1 MALPLRG
8 ALSRAGEGGV
18 RRLPSGGLRRL
29 GPGWEAALTS
39 WLVARVAVGLGF
51 LAAHGAVDALRPGQP
66 PLALDQGLVA
76 WDGAFYRDIAT
87 VGYERLPEEALRFF
101 PLFPLLGKLV
111 GAVLPGGATTG
122 LVLVANLSALVAGWL
137 LHRLVLV
144 EGGSEHRATTAVWL
158 VAVLPASSVLVLAY
172 TEALFLALTIGAF
185 LAMRRGRWGVV
196 AALALL
202 AGLCRPSAA
211 LLALPILLE
220 ALAGLREARW
230 GQRCIRLLAVV
241 AAPLGTA
248 LYLVWV
254 GARFGDP
261 LRPLQIQSTGDLRGR
276 WVNPVTRILDA
287 VGDAPSEGFLGEA
300 LHVPWIVLFFGLAV
314 VVARRL
320 PASYTAY
327 TVAVLVLAV
336 SAESLGSF
344 ERYGLAAFP
353 LAIVAA
359 DLLRRP
365 VIERPVLLLS
375 TAALAVFTALT
386 LLMVFVP

>member
-1 MALPLRG
+1 MALPLRST
-8 ALSRAGEGGV
+8 LSGR
-18 RRLPSGGLRRL
+18 LRRF
-29 GPGWEAALTS
+29 GPGWEAAATS

-87 VGYERLPEEALRFF
+87 VGYEGLPEEALRFF
-101 PLFPLLGKLV
+101 PLFPLLGRLAGV
-111 GAVLPGGATTG
+111 LLPGGATTG
-122 LVLVANLSALVAGWL
+122 LVLVANASALVAGWL
-137 LHRLVLV
+137 LHRLVLA
-144 EGGSEHRATTAVWL
+144 EGGSERRATTAVWL

-172 TEALFLALTIGAF
+172 TEALFLALSIGAF
-185 LAMRRGRWGVV
+185 LAMRRGRWGTV
-196 AALALL
+196 ALLALL

-211 LLALPILLE
+211 LLALPIALE
-220 ALAGLREARW
+220 GIVGLRALPW
-230 GQRCIRLLAVV
+230 AQRASRLVAVA

-248 LYLVWV
+248 LYLAWV

-261 LRPLQIQSTGDLRGR
+261 LRPLQLQSTGDLRGR
-276 WVNPVTRILDA
+276 WVNPVTRIVDA
-287 VGDAPSEGFLGEA
+287 VADAPSEGFLGEA
-300 LHVPWIVLFFGLAV
+300 LHVPWIVLFFGLAAL
-314 VVARRL
+314 VARRL
-320 PASYTAY
+320 PASYAAY

-353 LAIVAA
+353 LAIVGA

-365 VIERPVLLLS
+365 VLERTALLLS
-375 TAALAVFTALT
+375 TAALAVLTALT

>member
-1 MALPLRG
+1 MALPLRS
-8 ALSRAGEGGV
+8 ALSGRLGRAGA
-18 RRLPSGGLRRL
+18 
-29 GPGWEAALTS
+29 GWEAAATS

-66 PLALDQGLVA
+66 PVALDQGLVA

-101 PLFPLLGKLV
+101 PLFPLLGRLAGV
-111 GAVLPGGATTG
+111 LLPGGATTG
-122 LVLVANLSALVAGWL
+122 LVLVANASALVAGWL
-137 LHRLVLV
+137 LHRLVRA
-144 EGGSEHRATTAVWL
+144 EGGSERRATTAVWL

-172 TEALFLALTIGAF
+172 TEALFLALTVAVF
-185 LAMRRGRWGVV
+185 LVMRTERMRTGRWGTV
-196 AALALL
+196 AVLALL

-220 ALAGLREARW
+220 AAVGLKDAPW
-230 GQRCIRLLAVV
+230 AQRAWRLLAVA

-248 LYLVWV
+248 LYLLWV

-261 LRPLQIQSTGDLRGR
+261 LLPLEIQSTGDLRGR
-276 WVNPVTRILDA
+276 WVNPVTRIVDA
-287 VGDAPSEGFLGEA
+287 VADAPSEGFLGEA

-314 VVARRL
+314 LVARRL

-327 TVAVLVLAV
+327 TLAVLVLAV

-353 LAIVAA
+353 LAIVGA

-365 VIERPVLLLS
+365 ALERPVLLLS
-375 TAALAVFTALT
+375 TAALSVFTALT

>member
-1 MALPLRG
+1 MALPLRST
-8 ALSRAGEGGV
+8 LSGR
-18 RRLPSGGLRRL
+18 LRRL
-29 GPGWEAALTS
+29 GPGWEAAVTS

-87 VGYERLPEEALRFF
+87 VGYEGLPEEALRFF
-101 PLFPLLGKLV
+101 PLFPLLGRLA
-111 GAVLPGGATTG
+111 GALLPGGATTG
-122 LVLVANLSALVAGWL
+122 LVLVANASALVAGWL
-137 LHRLVLV
+137 LHRLVLA
-144 EGGSEHRATTAVWL
+144 EGGSERRATTAVWL

-172 TEALFLALTIGAF
+172 TEALFLALSIGAF
-185 LAMRRGRWGVV
+185 LAMRRGRWGTV
-196 AALALL
+196 ALLALL

-211 LLALPILLE
+211 LLALPIALE
-220 ALAGLREARW
+220 GIVGLRSLPWA
-230 GQRCIRLLAVV
+230 QRASRLVAVA

-248 LYLVWV
+248 LYLAWV

-261 LRPLQIQSTGDLRGR
+261 LRPLQLQSTGDLRGR
-276 WVNPVTRILDA
+276 WVNPVTRIVDA
-287 VGDAPSEGFLGEA
+287 VADAPSEGFLGEA
-300 LHVPWIVLFFGLAV
+300 LHVPWIVLFFGLAAL
-314 VVARRL
+314 VARRL
-320 PASYTAY
+320 PASYAAY

-353 LAIVAA
+353 LAIVGA

-365 VIERPVLLLS
+365 VLERTALLLS
-375 TAALAVFTALT
+375 TAALAVLTALT